1 MTDEVLED
9 QARFGQHQRLWNRL
23 RLDGH
28 DWELAK
34 RMDLFELRWRQFI
47 YSIICFDLIFDF
59 EFFQE
64 P

>member
-9 QARFGQHQRLWNRL
+9 QAGFGQHQRVWNCL

-34 RMDLFELRWRQFI
+34 RMGLFELRGPQFI
-47 YSIICFDLIFDF
+47 DSFISFDIVFDF